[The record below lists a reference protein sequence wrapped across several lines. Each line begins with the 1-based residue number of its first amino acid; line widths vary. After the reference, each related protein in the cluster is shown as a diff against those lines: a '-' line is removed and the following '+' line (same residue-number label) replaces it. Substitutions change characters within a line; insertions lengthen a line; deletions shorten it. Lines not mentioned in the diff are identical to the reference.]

1 MNPRLKKLQD
11 VRKMKRYAMRKK
23 QKKGEWPTDATK
35 RLRLNKLRK
44 LQLGKLT
51 EEENDYEQETT

>member
-1 MNPRLKKLQD
+1 MNIR
-11 VRKMKRYAMRKK
+11 KRYAIRKN
-23 QKKGEWPTDATK
+23 QKKVESPTDAAK